1 MDTVMKV
8 KRELIKW
15 EKIFADY
22 TSDKRL
28 VCRVYKELSQLNSF
42 SLVHVVYEGDW
53 GY

>member
-1 MDTVMKV
+1 MDIIMKV
-8 KRELIKW
+8 KRELIKR

-22 TSDKRL
+22 TADKRL
-28 VCRVYKELSQLNSF
+28 VWRVYKELSQLNLF